1 MEEEDHF
8 IQTQLPTLIAALA
21 ATAMAA
27 GLLPLAAPLSL
38 FFSLCFALY
47 TPNSTLSLSVP
58 IYRQE
63 WCHQL
68 QLFFNN
74 DGCQLQLFFNNGGCQ
89 PLTFGMGAHGCS
101 YCIC

>member
-47 TPNSTLSLSVP
+47 TPNSTLSL
-58 IYRQE
+58 
-63 WCHQL
+63 
-68 QLFFNN
+68 
-74 DGCQLQLFFNNGGCQ
+74 G
-89 PLTFGMGAHGCS
+89 S
-101 YCIC
+101 YL